1 MSVARMGIA
10 ALLAAL
16 ALSAPLPAAAIDA
29 CDAPAEL
36 AATTGPLRHVAK
48 ALADRRALRVLVVGS
63 ASTTQGGTSTPAAAY
78 PAKFEAA
85 LRAAFP
91 ATEVTVQ
98 VRGGRGLSSA
108 ELAGLIEGGIA
119 QFRPDLVV
127 WQTGTV
133 DAVAG
138 TDPDEF
144 TATLRAS
151 AERAA
156 ASRADMILM
165 DPQFT
170 RMGRA
175 TLNYAPYRQAM
186 EAVSYSTD
194 VLLVRRYDLM
204 KHWSETG
211 QIDLERAPRRDW
223 PRLAD
228 QLHACLA
235 AVLARSVT
243 QGVREARR

>member
-1 MSVARMGIA
+1 MGIA
-10 ALLAAL
+10 ALFAAL
-16 ALSAPLPAAAIDA
+16 VLSASPPAVAADA
-29 CDAPAEL
+29 CDAPAEI
-36 AATTGPLRHVAK
+36 AATTGPLRFAARAVTQ
-48 ALADRRALRVLVVGS
+48 RRALRVLVVGS

-78 PAKFEAA
+78 PARLEEA

-91 ATEVTVQ
+91 SVEVTVQ
-98 VRGGRGLSSA
+98 TRGGRGLSNA
-108 ELAGLIEGGIA
+108 DLALLMDAGIN

-144 TATLRAS
+144 AATLRGG

-156 ASRADMILM
+156 AARADMILM

-170 RMGRA
+170 RVGRA

-186 EAVSYSTD
+186 EALAYSTD

-228 QLHACLA
+228 QLHGCLA
-235 AVLARSVT
+235 GVLARSIT